1 MKHIWT
7 AFVLAVFGAVL
18 LADES
23 GKDTGLLKARI
34 AQLEAQVLQVEAA
47 RAVCEVRLNQT
58 QTPQAMKMLEQE
70 AGCAIEWASV
80 PPKCK
85 EP

>member
-1 MKHIWT
+1 MKRLLI
-7 AFVLAVFGAVL
+7 ALVLSVFGAVL

-23 GKDTGLLKARI
+23 GKESGLLKARI
-34 AQLEAQVLQVEAA
+34 AQLEAQVLQIEAS

-58 QTPQAMKMLEQE
+58 QASQAVKVLEME
-70 AGCAIEWASV
+70 AGCSIDWASV

-85 EP
+85 E